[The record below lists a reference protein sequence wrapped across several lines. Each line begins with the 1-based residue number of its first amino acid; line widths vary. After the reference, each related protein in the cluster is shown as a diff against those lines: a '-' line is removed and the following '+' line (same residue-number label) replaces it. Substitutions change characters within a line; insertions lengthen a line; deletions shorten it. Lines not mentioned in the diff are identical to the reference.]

1 MKPRPQKR
9 KEHHNTAPKLHL
21 VPIPRIVA
29 PKGCDPIAS
38 GFYSMRRGRFPK
50 HDPFSLVSDFL
61 FPRITLD
68 SLYLT
73 VNAQG
78 AATFASDNWSWFG
91 PFMGKVR
98 IAMDESPWPRC
109 AVSLVIRRFEEG
121 PKEPIS
127 GLRYKTLAGLYF
139 SVPSKLSPADGYWI
153 ETSEDNMKKA
163 ACLFSSF
170 SSMFPESEIRFGP
183 KGSPT

>member
-1 MKPRPQKR
+1 
-9 KEHHNTAPKLHL
+9 
-21 VPIPRIVA
+21 
-29 PKGCDPIAS
+29 
-38 GFYSMRRGRFPK
+38 MRRGRFPK

-61 FPRITLD
+61 FPRIALD
-68 SLYLT
+68 NLYLT

-98 IAMDESPWPRC
+98 IAMDESPWPHS

-127 GLRYKTLAGLYF
+127 GLCFKTLAGLYF
-139 SVPSKLSPADGYWI
+139 SAPAKLSPSDGYWI
-153 ETSEDNMKKA
+153 ETSEDAMKRA
-163 ACLFSSF
+163 HQTDAETGRCLEPEPACLFSSF
-170 SSMFPESEIRFGP
+170 SSMYPESEIRFGP
-183 KGSPT
+183 KDGLSS